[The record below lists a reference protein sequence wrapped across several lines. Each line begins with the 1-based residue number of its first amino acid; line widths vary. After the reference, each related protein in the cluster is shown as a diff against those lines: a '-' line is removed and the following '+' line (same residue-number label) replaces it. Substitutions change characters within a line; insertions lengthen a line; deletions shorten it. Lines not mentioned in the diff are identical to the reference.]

1 LISQESFNKFL
12 DDIQKRIEEAD
23 KAFKERG
30 DIALKA
36 NFDAYRQKISER
48 LANELTLVE
57 DCRRVGDDRGASH
70 HMALVEVYKLIYAQT
85 T

>member
-1 LISQESFNKFL
+1 LITQEAFNKFL

-57 DCRRVGDDRGASH
+57 DCRRVGDDMGTRH
-70 HMALVEVYKLIYAQT
+70 HIALAEVYKTLYVQT